1 MSQTADTRRHIAGHQ
16 AAAGDPSPLPPAA
29 PPRARRHRLAV
40 MARTLAGTLG
50 AYGLSVQATVVLSYV
65 LALSGMSR
73 AEAVVAATL
82 ASYAVFAS
90 VSMAIFHARS
100 AGRAWL
106 WLVAAGVPLALLQWA
121 LSPR

>member
-1 MSQTADTRRHIAGHQ
+1 
-16 AAAGDPSPLPPAA
+16 
-29 PPRARRHRLAV
+29 

-82 ASYAVFAS
+82 ASYAIFAS
-90 VSMAIFHARS
+90 VSMAVFHARS

-106 WLVAAGVPLALLQWA
+106 WLVAAGIPLALLQWA